1 MPSTVGYFSRRPS
14 SRDRS
19 RGQSTEKRGKAAA
32 FLGARPSTESLQRI
46 PIIGNQRFLLEFGPT
61 MAVGRKRFIFESC
74 TDRIY
79 ALVTRGPGRMRGRFA
94 PPDLTKYLTT

>member
-32 FLGARPSTESLQRI
+32 FLGALPSAESLQRI

-61 MAVGRKRFIFESC
+61 MAVFRRKRFIFESC

-79 ALVTRGPGRMRGRFA
+79 AVVTLGDPAGCEGGSPRR
-94 PPDLTKYLTT
+94 T